1 MMNTDNT
8 FFSKNSRFSIMNY
21 FPYAEFNVVRE
32 YGLYDV
38 RLLWKE
44 TENALVYDVSLNKL
58 HHNLDKKYWA
68 ITPRQLLKNPSLSP
82 HHVRRV
88 NISNLS
94 YPILVYD
101 NNGDL
106 DILDGL
112 HRLCKSILMKKE
124 TIQVKYVTKNILMKT
139 RLVNNH

>member
-1 MMNTDNT
+1 MNISNAIY
-8 FFSKNSRFSIMNY
+8 SKNNRFTIMNY
-21 FPYAEFNVVRE
+21 LPSTEFRVRRDH
-32 YGLYDV
+32 GLYDLH
-38 RLLWKE
+38 LLWKE
-44 TENALVYDVSLNKL
+44 TDNVIAYDISLNKL
-58 HHNLDKKYWA
+58 RHNLDKNYWG
-68 ITPRQLLKNPSLSP
+68 ITPRQLLIKPSLSP
-82 HHVRRV
+82 EHVRRV
-88 NISNLS
+88 NTSNLL

-124 TIQVKYVTKNILMKT
+124 TIRVKYVTKNILMKT